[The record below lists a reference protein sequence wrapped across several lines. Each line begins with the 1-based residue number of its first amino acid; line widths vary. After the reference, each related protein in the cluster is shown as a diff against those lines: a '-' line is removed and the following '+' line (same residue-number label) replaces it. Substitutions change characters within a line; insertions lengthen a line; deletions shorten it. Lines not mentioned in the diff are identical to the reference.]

1 MFALLLDFAAA
12 ADVELFV
19 FVFADDDDDDDL
31 KREKNDDVSNK

>member
-12 ADVELFV
+12 ADVDVELFV
-19 FVFADDDDDDDL
+19 FVFEAVDEDL